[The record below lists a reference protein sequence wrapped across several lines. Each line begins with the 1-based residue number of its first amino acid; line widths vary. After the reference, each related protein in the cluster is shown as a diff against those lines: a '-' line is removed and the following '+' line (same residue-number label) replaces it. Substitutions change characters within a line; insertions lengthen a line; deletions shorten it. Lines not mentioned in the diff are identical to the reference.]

1 MNITCDNIFCKVCTR
16 RNTSVATKILFHF
29 CSRQVGHLSKT
40 KHTTTDS
47 CPLMVQWSNADPI
60 NQIHRQNVG
69 WPAASGGQ
77 AAASRAEFSTLLCKP
92 LRFSSFQKVS
102 KWFINHIYIYISPIF
117 HPILVEIPNLYRG
130 YKPFSG
136 ARTPK
141 LGSPTPD
148 TQRGLG
154 FSPCSS
160 LLSSE
165 FQRYLRYLGTWT
177 FGVVVLSKIH
187 VDCDYN

>member
-1 MNITCDNIFCKVCTR
+1 MNITCDNIFCKVCPW

-102 KWFINHIYIYISPIF
+102 KWFINHIYISPIF

-130 YKPFSG
+130 YEPFSG
-136 ARTPK
+136 ARTPMFSAWTDQLFFPAELRIPEVSSIWV
-141 LGSPTPD
+141 LGLS
-148 TQRGLG
+148 GLL
-154 FSPCSS
+154 FCQTSM
-160 LLSSE
+160 LI
-165 FQRYLRYLGTWT
+165 
-177 FGVVVLSKIH
+177 VII
-187 VDCDYN
+187 

>member
-1 MNITCDNIFCKVCTR
+1 MNITCDNIFCKVCPW

-102 KWFINHIYIYISPIF
+102 KWFINHIYIYHPYFIPYLWRFQICIGVMSHLVGPAPPCFPLGQISCF
-117 HPILVEIPNLYRG
+117 
-130 YKPFSG
+130 
-136 ARTPK
+136 
-141 LGSPTPD
+141 
-148 TQRGLG
+148 
-154 FSPCSS
+154 S

-165 FQRYLRYLGTWT
+165 FQRYLVSGYLDFRGCCFVKHPCW
-177 FGVVVLSKIH
+177 LWS
-187 VDCDYN
+187 YN